1 MLSPH
6 IYAALVQERH
16 RDFLAQAETDRRNR
30 RARPRSGAGAAATG
44 RPAVLRAVSAVL
56 TRRVRADLVRREPG
70 ALEYEIAPG
79 PAE

>member
-16 RDFLAQAETDRRNR
+16 QAFLAQAEADRRKR
-30 RARPRSGAGAAATG
+30 RARLRRPRRGASAAATDN
-44 RPAVLRAVSAVL
+44 
-56 TRRVRADLVRREPG
+56 VRADPVRREPG
-70 ALEYEIAPG
+70 ALQYEIPLG

>member
-16 RDFLAQAETDRRNR
+16 RDFLAQAETDRRKR
-30 RARPRSGAGAAATG
+30 RARPHRQRRRAGAAATG
-44 RPAVLRAVSAVL
+44 RP
-56 TRRVRADLVRREPG
+56 VRADLVRREPG

>member
-16 RDFLAQAETDRRNR
+16 QAFLAQAETDRRKR
-30 RARPRSGAGAAATG
+30 RARLRRPRRGAGAAATG
-44 RPAVLRAVSAVL
+44 N
-56 TRRVRADLVRREPG
+56 VRADPVRREPG
-70 ALEYEIAPG
+70 ALEYEITLG